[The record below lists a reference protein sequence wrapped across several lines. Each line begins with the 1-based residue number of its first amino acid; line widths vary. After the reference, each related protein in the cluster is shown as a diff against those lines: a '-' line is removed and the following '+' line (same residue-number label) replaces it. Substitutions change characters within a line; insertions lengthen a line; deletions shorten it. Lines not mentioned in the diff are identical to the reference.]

1 MNSRNSDRKE
11 LNAMEFLCD
20 SKYLVFPAS
29 HYAQN
34 KRIFFYIDDKLVYD
48 FVMALDY
55 DDPDYEFHLNVDR
68 FKGKNIRVEC
78 GCDMDIKIIKSDIK
92 NDGYEG
98 KYRPY
103 AHYTA
108 KRGWLN
114 DPNGLMCY
122 NGKYLMF
129 YQHNPVACTWENMHW
144 GYAVSDDLIHWQEK
158 EIALFADE
166 DGTMFSGSAII
177 DRKNVTRLK
186 ENDNDVILLFYTCA
200 GSTSEASKGKPFT
213 QNLAYSTD
221 GGETFV
227 KYAKNPLIGQIV
239 GGNRDPKVIYY
250 EPDDSYIMVLFLEEH
265 EFVIFKSKNLLNW
278 TEIQRLTLSE
288 DAECPDFYSLVVD
301 GNNDNTKWVFTAASD
316 RYYIGSFDGEKFT
329 PETELKRFNYGN
341 NSYAAQSWSDIPD
354 RRIRTAFATVVIP
367 GHPFGSVMN
376 IPQEMS
382 LKTVNGEICLCAE
395 PVKEIE
401 KLYLGTSAFD
411 NITADSEDPF
421 RCEVNS
427 KCCDIYLKIKCG
439 SLFKLSLFGLSIGYD
454 AQSSTLKCLD
464 KNATVKGMNGT
475 IDLRIVIDTVYAEIF
490 ADSGSVFMGMT
501 YIQDSN
507 LNKLIIKSDNA
518 IIESLTIS
526 EMEKFFADYNL

>member
-1 MNSRNSDRKE
+1 
-11 LNAMEFLCD
+11 MEFLCD

-34 KRIFFYIDDKLVYD
+34 KRIYFYIDDKLVYD

-55 DDPDYEFHLNVDR
+55 DTPDYEFHLNVER

-78 GCDMDIKIIKSDIK
+78 DCDMDIIINKSDSK
-92 NDGYEG
+92 NYGYDG

-103 AHYTA
+103 AHFTA

-114 DPNGLMCY
+114 DPNGLTYY

-144 GYAVSDDLIHWQEK
+144 GYAVSDDLIRWEER

-177 DRKNVTRLK
+177 DTRNVTGLK

-239 GGNRDPKVIYY
+239 GGNRDPKVIYH
-250 EPDDSYIMVLFLEEH
+250 EPTDSYIMVFFLENH
-265 EFVIFKSKNLLNW
+265 EFTIYTSKNLLDW
-278 TEIQRLTLSE
+278 TELQRITMSE
-288 DAECPDFYSLVVD
+288 DAECPDFYSLAVD
-301 GNNDNTKWVFTAASD
+301 GDKNNTKWVFNAASD
-316 RYYIGSFDGEKFT
+316 RYYIGSFDGKKYT
-329 PETELKRFNYGN
+329 PETELKRLNWGN

-354 RRIRTAFATVVIP
+354 RKIRTAFATVVIP
-367 GHPFGSVMN
+367 RQPFGSVMN

-401 KLYLGTSAFD
+401 KLYIGTSTFD
-411 NITADSEDPF
+411 NVKVDDANPF
-421 RCEVNS
+421 RYKAKS
-427 KCCDIYLKIKCG
+427 KCCDISLKA
-439 SLFKLSLFGLSIGYD
+439 SSSSVFKLSLFGLCIEYGNG
-454 AQSSTLKCLD
+454 TLKCLD
-464 KNATVKGMNGT
+464 KKATVKGVNGT
-475 IDLRIVIDTVYAEIF
+475 VDLRIVIDTVYAEIF
-490 ADSGSVFMGMT
+490 ADCGSVFMGMS

-507 LNKLIIKSDNA
+507 LNRLNISAENA
-518 IIESLTIS
+518 IIEKLTIS
-526 EMEKFFADYNL
+526 EMDSFWKND